1 MSISC
6 IAISG
11 LGGHA
16 FGSWKDRNSHYMWLR
31 DALPHDLPGARVLT
45 YGYDTRLAE
54 SSNFQNLE
62 DIALTFRASLRIALS
77 RSPPERPLIFIAHS
91 LGGLVLKQALIQ
103 IASGDGVDRR
113 IFESTYGILFF
124 GVPNHGMDI
133 SSLLA
138 MVDSQPNLPFL
149 TMLSKHSG
157 NLQGLV
163 ERFRTEFDF
172 KDSQIIS
179 FYETCA
185 SRTARKDTEGKWSM
199 SGEYAVLVD
208 RFSAKSGRSW
218 EESHLYLQPIGRNHS
233 EMVKFSE
240 YDELGVIVGNSLIH
254 FARTAP
260 AVIRDR
266 VNRLEPS
273 TMSGPSDPRTL
284 ADRSQ
289 PGEEADMEDWE
300 RPHETEHKTVTLGQ
314 STGQQSKE
322 KKWSEYKL
330 PEGGN
335 QVLQGESKRPAS
347 LDLDVRKK
355 RDDLEM
361 FANAG
366 FDIEVETSRNRGLIW
381 AARKGHLSLVQR
393 LLDRDSKSVEHTD
406 KSRRTPLH
414 WAAYTANLDLFY
426 LLLSRG
432 ANIHTKSASGHSMLH
447 LIISCNMDC
456 GRKANDYVGSSS
468 DRKAIGL
475 KLLSLGLPVD
485 IPSHFRET
493 PLLCA
498 ARCGLEDIVI
508 MLISEGAN
516 LSIRDW
522 EGCPPLIRAAQNRHM
537 GVVKA
542 IIERQKEDT
551 KWSAVECLVL
561 AASTGMLSA
570 VESLL
575 DAGVMIEST
584 NVVGNTALISAVE
597 NHRDE
602 VVRLLLSKGANVES
616 KDRYGERAIMVAL
629 SRSHVLKQDKESQL
643 KIIWLLID
651 GGANVNA
658 EREGQDSPLHTA
670 ALYNIPSAVDLLL
683 REGADP
689 LPRNARGNSPLDF
702 ASNKDIKDK
711 LLTSYIRG

>member
-1 MSISC
+1 
-6 IAISG
+6 
-11 LGGHA
+11 
-16 FGSWKDRNSHYMWLR
+16 MWLR

-62 DIALTFRASLRIALS
+62 DVALTFGASLRIALS

-138 MVDSQPNLPFL
+138 MVDEQPNLPFL

-185 SRTARKDTEGKWSM
+185 SRTARKDKDGKWSM
-199 SGEYAVLVD
+199 SGDYAVLVD

-218 EESHLYLQPIGRNHS
+218 EESHLFLQPIGRSHS

-240 YDELGVIVGNSLIH
+240 YDELGVIVGNSIIQ
-254 FARTAP
+254 FAGTAP

-266 VNRLEPS
+266 VKRLESS
-273 TMSGPSDPRTL
+273 TMSGPLDARPL
-284 ADRSQ
+284 ADRRQ
-289 PGEEADMEDWE
+289 PGEEANIKESKKPLE
-300 RPHETEHKTVTLGQ
+300 IEHKTVELGH
-314 STGQQSKE
+314 TGQQSKE
-322 KKWSEYKL
+322 KEQSKDKL
-330 PEGGN
+330 PEGGKKGS
-335 QVLQGESKRPAS
+335 QGESKRPAS
-347 LDLDVRKK
+347 SDPDVRKK
-355 RDDLEM
+355 QDDLEM

-366 FDIEVETSRNRGLIW
+366 YNIELKASRNRGLIW
-381 AARKGHLSLVQR
+381 AARKGHVSLLQR
-393 LLDRDSKSVEHTD
+393 LLDRDIKSIDHMD
-406 KSRRTPLH
+406 SLRWTPLH
-414 WAAYTANLDLFY
+414 WAAYTANLDLFR

-432 ANIHTKSASGHSMLH
+432 ADIHKQSNNGHSMLH
-447 LIISCNMDC
+447 LVGGFDMACKHEGD
-456 GRKANDYVGSSS
+456 DYIGSAS

-475 KLLSLGLPVD
+475 ELLRRGLPVNIEND
-485 IPSHFRET
+485 DSET

-498 ARCGLEDIVI
+498 AKCGLKDIVI
-508 MLISEGAN
+508 MLISKGAN
-516 LSIRDW
+516 LSSVDR
-522 EGCPPLIRAAQNRHM
+522 EGHVPLMRAAEKRQI
-537 GVVKA
+537 GIVKA
-542 IIERQKEDT
+542 IIESQKEDT
-551 KWSAVECLVL
+551 KWSAGKCLVL
-561 AASTGMLSA
+561 AASEGNESA
-570 VESLL
+570 VRSLL

-584 NVVGNTALISAVE
+584 NKVGNTALISAVKCR
-597 NHRDE
+597 RDN

-616 KDRYGERAIMVAL
+616 KDQYGKRAIMVAL
-629 SRSHVLKQDKESQL
+629 DRSHEHLQNRKSQF
-643 KIIWLLID
+643 KTIKLLINE
-651 GGANVNA
+651 GANVNA
-658 EREGQDSPLHTA
+658 EPKGQISPLDR
-670 ALYNIPSAVDLLL
+670 AVNLGILNVVGLLL
-683 REGADP
+683 RAGAGP
-689 LPRNARGNSPLDF
+689 LARNTRGKSPLDL
-702 ASNKDIKDK
+702 AYHNNIRNRLWKDLIRRNKIDNGQRLKDGQQIF
-711 LLTSYIRG
+711 L